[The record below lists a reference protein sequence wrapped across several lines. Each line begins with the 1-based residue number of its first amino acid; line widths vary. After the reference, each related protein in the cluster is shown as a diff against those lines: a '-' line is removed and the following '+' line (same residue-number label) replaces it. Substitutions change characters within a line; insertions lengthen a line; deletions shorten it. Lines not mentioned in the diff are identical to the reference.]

1 MVQREGEPTD
11 AELVARAAK
20 KDREAFRELVERYQQ
35 RLFAVA
41 FEMLRRREDAED
53 VVQESFVKAY
63 LSLEHFQGKGSFY
76 TWMYRIVFNMAI
88 DQRRRAARDRSVSL
102 EQPTSESSEPRAMEL
117 PSAEADPEEQLG
129 RLQDVRLVQAGLREI
144 SDEHRAVI
152 MLREV
157 EGLSYDEIARSVGVS
172 RGTVMSRLHYARRR
186 LQQILS
192 AQLPRGA
199 LADGGGT
206 LAEASRKVSV

>member
-11 AELVARAAK
+11 AELVARAVK

-102 EQPTSESSEPRAMEL
+102 EQPATDAQGPRAMDF
-117 PSAEADPEEQLG
+117 PSDEATPEEQLE
-129 RLQDVRLVQAGLREI
+129 RLEDVKLVHQGLREI

-172 RGTVMSRLHYARRR
+172 RGTVMSRLHYARKR

-199 LADGGGT
+199 LANGGGT
-206 LAEASRKVSV
+206 LEEASRKVSV